1 MHHSSLPSTGYLF
14 TSESVSE
21 GHPDKVCDQI
31 SDAVLDAHLAVDPMA
46 RVACETAVKS
56 SHVFLLGEITTRADV
71 RVNYPGVVKDVLQ
84 RIGYGPDEDF
94 GPEHHTLHCHISAQ
108 SPDID
113 AGVSQAQQG
122 AGDQGMMFGFA
133 CNETPAYMPL
143 PIHLAHSL
151 TRTLSQKRK
160 SGTLPWL
167 RPDGKS
173 QVTVEYRE
181 GTPHRI
187 HTVVLSAQ
195 HAPDVSQNDINS
207 QLRAHVLD
215 PVLAPTG
222 LLDQDMIVHINPTGR
237 FVVGGPAADAGVT
250 GRKIIVDTYGGM
262 SRHGGGA
269 FSGKDCTK
277 VDRSAAYMA
286 RLVAK
291 CVVAAGLAQRCEVQ
305 LAYAIGYPEP
315 VSVLLETFGTGTVP
329 DAELAQSIQH
339 HFDLSPQGIVEEL
352 ELRRPIYRPTA
363 AYGHFGRA
371 DLELPWEDLTRGA
384 AARFMTAWS

>member
-1 MHHSSLPSTGYLF
+1 MSHIRLPSNGYLF

-31 SDAVLDAHLAVDPMA
+31 SDAVLDAHLTVDPMA

-56 SHVFLLGEITTRADV
+56 SHIFLLGEITARTDIKVDYA
-71 RVNYPGVVKDVLQ
+71 GVVKDVLQ

-108 SPDID
+108 SCDID
-113 AGVSQAQQG
+113 KGISQAQQG

-133 CNETPAYMPL
+133 CDETPTYMPL

-151 TRTLSQKRK
+151 TRTLSEKRK
-160 SGTLPWL
+160 SGELPWL

-173 QVTVEYRE
+173 QVTVEYQD
-181 GTPHRI
+181 GTPYRI
-187 HTVVLSAQ
+187 HTAVISAQ
-195 HAPDVSQNDINS
+195 HVPDIGYDDINA
-207 QLRAHVLD
+207 QIREQILD
-215 PVLAPTG
+215 PVLSSTG
-222 LLDQDMIVHINPTGR
+222 LLDNDLIVHINPTGR
-237 FVVGGPAADAGVT
+237 FVEGGPAADAGVT

-291 CVVAAGLAQRCEVQ
+291 CVVAAGLARRCEVQ
-305 LAYAIGYPEP
+305 VAYAIGYPEP
-315 VSVLLETFGTGTVP
+315 VSVLLDTFGTGTVP
-329 DAELAQSIQH
+329 DAEMAESIQA
-339 HFDLSPQGIVEEL
+339 HFDLSPQGIVQDL

-363 AYGHFGRA
+363 AYGHFGRS
-371 DLELPWEDLTRGA
+371 DLTLPWEDLTRGS
-384 AARFMTAWS
+384 AARFMAAWS